1 MPAGFD
7 FEDGDEI
14 GRINQGFVFRTL
26 SGVEVTLVGPFTQ
39 RVDPLLHWL
48 TDLEGNETAEPIR
61 HQGKDSRVP
70 EGYPALQPH
79 PCGMAAFSLIYFCV
93 YPRIVQ
99 APA

>member
-48 TDLEGNETAEPIR
+48 TDSEGNETASRFGIKAKT
-61 HQGKDSRVP
+61 QGFQK
-70 EGYPALQPH
+70 AIQP
-79 PCGMAAFSLIYFCV
+79 CT
-93 YPRIVQ
+93 RIHAGWQ
-99 APA
+99 LFR